1 MTISRDDIE
10 AKAKEIVS
18 AIEETTESAR
28 DTAIVAGVA
37 IAVVVAIAFIVG
49 RRRGGRRRTL
59 IEVYRV

>member
-10 AKAKEIVS
+10 AKAQEIVS